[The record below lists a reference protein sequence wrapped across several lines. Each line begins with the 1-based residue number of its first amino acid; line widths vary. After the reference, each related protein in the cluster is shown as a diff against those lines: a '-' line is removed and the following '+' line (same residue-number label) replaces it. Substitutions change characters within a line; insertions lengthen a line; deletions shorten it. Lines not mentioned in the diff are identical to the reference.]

1 MTRRLLLALFLPV
14 LAGAARAA
22 PEPDLA
28 LMERV
33 GDWQLAHPSAQ
44 WKATE
49 WQNGAFYAGV
59 MALDEVADDRRFR
72 IAMERMGAAIGWK
85 LGPRVYHADDVAV
98 GQTYADLYLL
108 DRDPRMIAALRERCD
123 FILAH
128 PNGDN
133 LLTDKATNPDYS
145 DRWSWCDALFM
156 APPAWAKLTLATGK
170 PQYLDYAATRWWV
183 TSAYLYDPVE
193 HLYYR
198 DSHAFALREKN
209 GARVF
214 WARGNGWVLAGLAR
228 LLQAMPPDYPGRAR
242 FAAQFR
248 EMADRVADLQGS
260 DGFWRASL
268 LDPGTY
274 PMQESS
280 GTGFFCYALA
290 WGINER
296 LLDRG
301 RYAPVV
307 RHGWDALRTCVEP
320 DGRLDHVQP
329 VGFTPVTF
337 DPASTEPYGVGAFL
351 LAGRQVIRLAGAAK

>member
-1 MTRRLLLALFLPV
+1 MIRRLLLGVLFP
-14 LAGAARAA
+14 LAAATAWGA
-22 PEPDLA
+22 PEATEAVL
-28 LMERV
+28 ERV
-33 GDWQLAHPSAQ
+33 ADWQLAHPAAK
-44 WKATE
+44 WKPTE
-49 WQNGAFYAGV
+49 WHNAAFYTGV
-59 MALDEVADDRRFR
+59 MALDEVAGSRRFR
-72 IAMERMGAAIGWK
+72 IAMAKMGAGNDWK
-85 LGPRVYHADDVAV
+85 LGPRRYHADDTAV

-108 DRDPRMIAALRERCD
+108 DREPRMIAAMRARFD

-133 LLTDKATNPDYS
+133 LLADKATNPDYL

-156 APPAWAKLTLATGK
+156 APPAWAKLSQATGD
-170 PQYLDYAATRWWV
+170 PRYLDYAVTRWSV
-183 TSAYLYDPVE
+183 TSDFLYDPAE

-214 WARGNGWVLAGLAR
+214 WARGNGWVMAGLAR
-228 LLQAMPPDYPGRAR
+228 MLQAMPPDHPGRPR

-248 EMADRVADLQGS
+248 EMADRIADLQGQ

-268 LDPGTY
+268 LDPATY

-290 WGINER
+290 WGLNER
-296 LLDRG
+296 ILDRD
-301 RYAPVV
+301 RYLPVV
-307 RHGWDALRTCVEP
+307 RHAWDALLACVEP
-320 DGRLDHVQP
+320 DGKVDHVQP

-351 LAGRQVIRLAGAAK
+351 LAGRQMIRLDATE